1 MLWLVNI
8 VAFLINAVIV
18 GLSTLGVWGETNAT
32 VSDDNPTL
40 VTPASYAFSIWGV
53 IFLSELIFVIWQ
65 ALSRNRDSDII
76 TKGIG
81 FWFAAACIFQ
91 AAWSIVFAQEELV
104 ASAVILLLIA
114 FCLAMAVVGLA
125 PYKREKTLLFCS
137 VEFWTVHF
145 PIGLHGGWVLA
156 ASLVNINVALD
167 DPSLTAQVA
176 GLVLTVVAA
185 SVGATLAAVVFYD
198 QVYLLSI
205 AWALAAVASKEDD
218 RTTLLGAE
226 ISDGVHDGITG
237 LWIALLV
244 LGAITALAGMV
255 MGRGGGGTDAGYSG
269 RPAWSHGGRKPHRNA
284 NDGPQTDVTSAIYH
298 A

>member
-1 MLWLVNI
+1 MLSLVDLEHVHHVDNNHGK
-8 VAFLINAVIV
+8 LPRGSVIARQCITRSFDYSTHETP
-18 GLSTLGVWGETNAT
+18 LS
-32 VSDDNPTL
+32 
-40 VTPASYAFSIWGV
+40 
-53 IFLSELIFVIWQ
+53 
-65 ALSRNRDSDII
+65 
-76 TKGIG
+76 
-81 FWFAAACIFQ
+81 
-91 AAWSIVFAQEELV
+91 
-104 ASAVILLLIA
+104 IA
-114 FCLAMAVVGLA
+114 RSW
-125 PYKREKTLLFCS
+125 PHR
-137 VEFWTVHF
+137 
-145 PIGLHGGWVLA
+145 A